1 MPDPKTIK
9 FKRKKHLRNLKRNKS
24 GRNATVKMATY
35 SGETKRTGVRT
46 LGGGRAKVTKH
57 YAAPTI
63 TFKGK
68 EKAKKQSFQQALDA
82 KEVYEF
88 KSKRKAKNF
97 ACGSWKKGKSKLTR
111 KQLKACRK
119 KNKG

>member
-1 MPDPKTIK
+1 
-9 FKRKKHLRNLKRNKS
+9 
-24 GRNATVKMATY
+24 MATY

-88 KSKRKAKNF
+88 KSKK
-97 ACGSWKKGKSKLTR
+97 KSKKFCLWIMEKR
-111 KQLKACRK
+111 KIKINKKATK
-119 KNKG
+119 SL